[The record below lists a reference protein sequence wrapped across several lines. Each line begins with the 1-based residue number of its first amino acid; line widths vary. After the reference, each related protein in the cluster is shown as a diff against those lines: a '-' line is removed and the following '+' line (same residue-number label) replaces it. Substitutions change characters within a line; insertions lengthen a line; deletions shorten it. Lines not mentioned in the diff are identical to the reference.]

1 MPNARSCTSYAST
14 SSLNT
19 SGTHDLLPSQAKQGE
34 EGFRRQSSGQSE
46 SEAMAYRGGIEGDKE
61 AAYQYSSDTSLPV
74 QDGGLQWS
82 IGGVPLQQQ
91 LRYPASFIARVLSSW
106 SSSILPSICLRTQE
120 SLISTQVEPHSWDGH
135 LRYKNSFLCSKSPL
149 LKACN
154 VGARLVV
161 AMSGMTQ
168 NTFVGFMC
176 AVKWQA
182 PKGLWLFS
190 QSMSCSLS

>member
-1 MPNARSCTSYAST
+1 MRDARSRTSYAST

-46 SEAMAYRGGIEGDKE
+46 SEAMAYSGGIEGDKE

-106 SSSILPSICLRTQE
+106 SSSILPTICLRTQA
-120 SLISTQVEPHSWDGH
+120 SLKSIQVEPHSWDGH
-135 LRYKNSFLCSKSPL
+135 LRSQNSFLCSNSPL

-154 VGARLVV
+154 VGARLLV
-161 AMSGMTQ
+161 ALSGMTQ
-168 NTFVGFMC
+168 TPLLASRVPSNG
-176 AVKWQA
+176 KL
-182 PKGLWLFS
+182 PKVCG
-190 QSMSCSLS
+190 CSVSL